1 MYEVRVQTH
10 FYAAHRVRIPG
21 RPLEAVHDHDFMV
34 EAVFRDAD
42 VDDAGILVDFAAV
55 KRALHRIVE
64 PLSDTNLGSSPLLA
78 GLNPSAEHL
87 ARRLFDALLL
97 ELGADA
103 PLAAV
108 YVTEA
113 PGCVAGY
120 VRSTDS

>member
-10 FYAAHRVRIPG
+10 FYAAHRVRIPN
-21 RPLEAVHDHDFMV
+21 RPLEAMHDHDFVV
-34 EAVFRDAD
+34 EAVFRGPD
-42 VDDAGILVDFAAV
+42 VDDAGIFVDFCTV
-55 KRALHRIVE
+55 ERALRRIVE
-64 PLSDTNLGSSPLLA
+64 PLSDTDLGAAPLMA

-97 ELGADA
+97 ELGPDT

-120 VRSTDS
+120 IRSDD